1 MAIQISGNTVI
12 NDNRELGAALLSA
25 YDVVTAGGST
35 TIANRTVY
43 YVTSNSQTIT
53 LPASPSAGNEVVIIN
68 GGNFT
73 ATTVARNGQ
82 NIMSLA
88 ENMTLDKAYAAM
100 TFIFIDATRGWVV
113 C

>member
-12 NDNRELGAALLSA
+12 NDQRELGAALTSA

-43 YVTSNSQTIT
+43 YVTTNSQTIT
-53 LPASPSAGNEVVIIN
+53 LPLSPSAGNEVVIMV
-68 GGNFT
+68 GNYT
-73 ATTVARNGQ
+73 GVVVARNGS
-82 NIMSLA
+82 NIMGLA
-88 ENMTLDKAYAAM
+88 ENMTLDAAYAAI
-100 TFIFIDATRGWVV
+100 TLIYVDATRGWVI

>member
-12 NDNRELGAALLSA
+12 NNQRELGTALVSA
-25 YDVVTAGGST
+25 YDTVTAGGT
-35 TIANRTVY
+35 ATITNRTVY

-53 LPASPSAGNEVVIIN
+53 LPASPGAGNEVVVIN

-73 ATTVARNGQ
+73 ATVVARNGS

-88 ENMTLDKAYAAM
+88 ENMTLDKPYAAM
-100 TFIFIDATRGWVV
+100 TFIYIDATRGWVV

>member
-12 NDNRELGAALLSA
+12 NDQRELGAALTSA
-25 YDVVTAGGST
+25 YDVVTAAGT
-35 TIANRTVY
+35 ATIANRTVY

-53 LPASPSAGNEVVIIN
+53 LPASPSAGNEVVIMV
-68 GGNFT
+68 GNYT
-73 ATTVARNGQ
+73 GVIVARNSS
-82 NIMSLA
+82 NIMGLA

-100 TFIFIDATRGWVV
+100 TFIYIDATRGWVV